1 MSVCM
6 YVSLCVSLCV
16 SMYVSRYVCRCH
28 RLTEFKSEQVAE
40 QLTLLDAQ
48 LFQKIEVTM
57 SSLNTYDL
65 LGFNSFYYQL

>member
-1 MSVCM
+1 MSVCLCVCLSV
-6 YVSLCVSLCV
+6 YVSVCMSL
-16 SMYVSRYVCRCH
+16 YVCRCH